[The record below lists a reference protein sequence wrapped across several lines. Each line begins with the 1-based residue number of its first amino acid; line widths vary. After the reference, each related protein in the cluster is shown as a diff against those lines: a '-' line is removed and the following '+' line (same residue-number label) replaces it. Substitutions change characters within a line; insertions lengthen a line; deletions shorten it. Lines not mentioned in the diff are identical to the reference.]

1 MVFQFEHMDVDSDGE
16 NKWTDKKMDLRK
28 MKEVLTR
35 WEKDWRASPGTAF
48 SGKITISPV
57 PSAAT
62 QTTAGYRVRS
72 AKMLATCLHM
82 MQGTPYVYQG
92 EELGMTNAPFQSVSD
107 FRDLDSI
114 NAYRDL
120 VKDQKVFTE
129 EEMLR
134 FPPEKEPR
142 QRENALPVG

>member
-1 MVFQFEHMDVDSDGE
+1 
-16 NKWTDKKMDLRK
+16 
-28 MKEVLTR
+28 
-35 WEKDWRASPGTAF
+35 
-48 SGKITISPV
+48 
-57 PSAAT
+57 
-62 QTTAGYRVRS
+62 
-72 AKMLATCLHM
+72 
-82 MQGTPYVYQG
+82 
-92 EELGMTNAPFQSVSD
+92 MTNAPFQSVSD

>member
-35 WEKDWRASPGTAF
+35 WEKGLEGIAWNSLFWENHDQPRSVSRYADDGR
-48 SGKITISPV
+48 
-57 PSAAT
+57 
-62 QTTAGYRVRS
+62 YRVRS

-92 EELGMTNAPFQSVSD
+92 EELGMTSGIWTASTLTGIS
-107 FRDLDSI
+107 
-114 NAYRDL
+114 
-120 VKDQKVFTE
+120 
-129 EEMLR
+129 
-134 FPPEKEPR
+134 
-142 QRENALPVG
+142 